1 MSQEKG
7 TENLKYLGRG
17 QPTVEIKEHPP
28 ELLELDE
35 ETVAIAKAKF
45 SGVDLDGIYGDEDR
59 SSPELIVRVQSK
71 KIRDLFETVDDI
83 LWPLVRLIPEVL
95 FSSDRRCCSTE
106 SVDGDGVQAQR
117 SQPHHGVPQQDS
129 CGRGYLSR
137 RAFRREGNARL

>member
-71 KIRDLFETVDDI
+71 KIRDLFETVDD
-83 LWPLVRLIPEVL
+83 LKNS
-95 FSSDRRCCSTE
+95 FSTE
-106 SVDGDGVQAQR
+106 EKIAQALKDMMIDGIDLEFVKTYCRKKQLEFADDAEALIKIAFQN
-117 SQPHHGVPQQDS
+117 DS
-129 CGRGYLSR
+129 
-137 RAFRREGNARL
+137 AGNADA